1 MSDVSPGPGRWQ
13 ASGAKSYAPEMHP
26 DQFAPLAVPQPPVAL
41 YPHPSMI
48 PVVGYAQAPI
58 EKMASNS
65 GLTVHICCMGQSVGA
80 VLAVAIGSVKK
91 ATTTAPTA
99 TPGSP
104 ETTPTPS
111 PTAVWASSN
120 SSTFTTIGGDPTA
133 IGLDASVAASSAAFA
148 QLTTDCQGLGNDITG
163 AKAPPLVPDPASE
176 GDWISLLTTLSSVS
190 QDRVQGISRS
200 DPGLRN
206 RMATETT
213 TSNGDI
219 ASLKSDLAAAG

>member
-13 ASGAKSYAPEMHP
+13 ASGGKSYAPEMQP
-26 DQFAPLAVPQPPVAL
+26 DHVAPLAVPQPPVAP

-48 PVVGYAQAPI
+48 PVVGYAQAP
-58 EKMASNS
+58 
-65 GLTVHICCMGQSVGA
+65 
-80 VLAVAIGSVKK
+80 
-91 ATTTAPTA
+91 TA

-104 ETTPTPS
+104 ETTPTAS
-111 PTAVWASSN
+111 PTAVWASSD

-133 IGLDASVAASSAAFA
+133 IGLDASVAALSAAFA
-148 QLTTDCQGLGNDITG
+148 QVTTDCQGLGNDITV

-190 QDRVQGISRS
+190 QDCIQGISRS

-206 RMATETT
+206 RMATKTT
-213 TSNGDI
+213 TSIGDI
-219 ASLKSDLAAAG
+219 ASLKSGLVAAG